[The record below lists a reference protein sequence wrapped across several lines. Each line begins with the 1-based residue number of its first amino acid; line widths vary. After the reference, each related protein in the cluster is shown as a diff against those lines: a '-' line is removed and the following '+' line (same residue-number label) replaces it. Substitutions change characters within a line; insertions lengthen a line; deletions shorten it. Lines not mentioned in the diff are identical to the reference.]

1 VAKRAQREGRGVRW
15 CFFLVFFL
23 MVMVV
28 YWIICY
34 LGERGSIK
42 GSKVGFKIFF
52 FGLFFLNGKMC
63 GILE

>member
-1 VAKRAQREGRGVRW
+1 MAKRAQREGRGVRW

-52 FGLFFLNGKMC
+52 LL
-63 GILE
+63 LAV